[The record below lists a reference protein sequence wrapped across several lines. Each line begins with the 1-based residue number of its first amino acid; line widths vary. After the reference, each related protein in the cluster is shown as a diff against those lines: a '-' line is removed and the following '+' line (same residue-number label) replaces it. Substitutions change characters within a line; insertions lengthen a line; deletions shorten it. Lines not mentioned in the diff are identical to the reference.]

1 MTVDYYIVTSQ
12 VISSS
17 DPLSQES
24 ASTLSVGV
32 HCMNCDKLIDKDRGR
47 SNSNS
52 SSVATL
58 DASKHPQLLATY
70 CQDCNDWAQYC
81 AICQS
86 SIRGYFA
93 VCGLCGHGGHT
104 AHMRLWFETCGECAT
119 GCGCKCSLV
128 SVGSKRVSK
137 NSLLEDLEDSDVGEY
152 GDDDISDD
160 DGDVHYDRAGVITV
174 YGAGAGEVNVH
185 GEKPGYDTYDFNRPY
200 DGGYDSNN
208 YSRYNYNNFFEQMKD
223 YPGSIM
229 EEGSGSEE
237 DS

>member
-1 MTVDYYIVTSQ
+1 MTVDYALLL
-12 VISSS
+12 SS
-17 DPLSQES
+17 DPPVQLLFSPS
-24 ASTLSVGV
+24 SLSVGV

-47 SNSNS
+47 SDSNS
-52 SSVATL
+52 SSIATL
-58 DASKHPQLLATY
+58 DNKQKLLPTF
-70 CQDCNDWAQYC
+70 CQDCNNWAQYC

-93 VCGLCGHGGHT
+93 VCSLCGHGGHT

-119 GCGCKCSLV
+119 GCGCKCSLIFQ
-128 SVGSKRVSK
+128 KRVS
-137 NSLLEDLEDSDVGEY
+137 NSNNNLLDDLDGEEGSDINEYNEDEDE
-152 GDDDISDD
+152 
-160 DGDVHYDRAGVITV
+160 DGDIHYDRAGVITV
-174 YGAGAGEVNVH
+174 YGGGAGEVL
-185 GEKPGYDTYDFNRPY
+185 GSDSKPGYDTYDFNRPY
-200 DGGYDSNN
+200 DSSYDSSN